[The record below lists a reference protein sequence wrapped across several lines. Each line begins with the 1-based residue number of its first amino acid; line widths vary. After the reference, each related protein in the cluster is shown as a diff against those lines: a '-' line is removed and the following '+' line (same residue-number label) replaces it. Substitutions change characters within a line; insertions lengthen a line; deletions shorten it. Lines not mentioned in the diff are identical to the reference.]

1 VQDRQHRAVRRR
13 VQELVAVPGGRQRS
27 GLGLAVADYA
37 GNDQPRIIERGAI
50 GVGQRIAEFAALVD

>member
-1 VQDRQHRAVRRR
+1 
-13 VQELVAVPGGRQRS
+13 VPGGRQRS